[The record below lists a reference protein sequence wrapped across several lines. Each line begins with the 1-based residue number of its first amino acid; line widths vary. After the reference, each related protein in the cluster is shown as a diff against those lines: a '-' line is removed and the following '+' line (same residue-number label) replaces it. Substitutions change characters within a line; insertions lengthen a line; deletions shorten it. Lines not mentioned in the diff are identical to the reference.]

1 MRVILAGFGPFP
13 GAPVNPSAVLV
24 KLLVARRRPA
34 LSALKRSAHVFATSY
49 AAIDRELPKLLA
61 QKPDVLLIFGVAGRR
76 REICIEMRARNAVS
90 VLFPDS
96 SGQQPARRVIEPGGP
111 SVLTGRAPFMRLLGA
126 LRGLRIPARLS
137 CDAGTYLCNY
147 AYWRALRR
155 APKGRPLVL
164 FIHIPA
170 IGRGLRPRRS
180 TNRATRGP
188 LSFAQFIN
196 AGERL
201 VIALA
206 AVSKP

>member
-24 KLLVARRRPA
+24 RSLAERRRPA
-34 LSALKRSAHVFATSY
+34 LSAIVRSAHVFATSY
-49 AAIDRELPKLLA
+49 AAIDRELPNLLA

-96 SGQQPARRVIEPGGP
+96 TGRRPARRVIEPGGP

-126 LRGLRIPARLS
+126 LRALRIPVRLS
-137 CDAGTYLCNY
+137 RDAGTYLCNY

-155 APKGRPLVL
+155 APEGRPLVL

-170 IGRGLRPRRS
+170 TGRGLRPCRRA
-180 TNRATRGP
+180 NRANCGP
-188 LSFAQFIN
+188 PSLAQFIT